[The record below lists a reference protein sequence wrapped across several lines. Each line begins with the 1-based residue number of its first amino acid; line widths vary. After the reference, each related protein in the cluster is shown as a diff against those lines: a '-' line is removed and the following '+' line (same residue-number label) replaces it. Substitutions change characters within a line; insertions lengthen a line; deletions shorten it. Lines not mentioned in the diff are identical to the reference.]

1 MNMLHVSI
9 STNWRLFLLLMG
21 LAVVPSPAQGQTTP
35 NPKLPSLFIV
45 GDSTAN
51 NNAQGARGWGD
62 PFIAY
67 FDATRINVLNRAR
80 AGRSSR
86 TFITEG
92 LWDKVLAERELCD
105 KESGSFVMAWPLRCA
120 ASLRLAERLS
130 GMSSVSDQAR
140 GQRPLVFQND
150 RFRQVGDLPRIGVAE
165 PCPGELSQSHIL

>member
-21 LAVVPSPAQGQTTP
+21 FVVFASSGQGQTTP
-35 NPKLPSLFIV
+35 NPNLPSLFIV

-67 FDATRINVLNRAR
+67 FDVTRINVFNRAR

-92 LWDKVLAERELCD
+92 LWDKV
-105 KESGSFVMAWPLRCA
+105 
-120 ASLRLAERLS
+120 
-130 GMSSVSDQAR
+130 
-140 GQRPLVFQND
+140 
-150 RFRQVGDLPRIGVAE
+150 VAE
-165 PCPGELSQSHIL
+165 LKAGDFV

>member
-1 MNMLHVSI
+1 KTPVVPERA
-9 STNWRLFLLLMG
+9 RLSRQLTHAVLTSWLLRAASLSVAFTLFGYG
-21 LAVVPSPAQGQTTP
+21 LAAQTQIP
-35 NPKLPSLFIV
+35 NSKLPTLFIV

-140 GQRPLVFQND
+140 GQRPLVF
-150 RFRQVGDLPRIGVAE
+150 
-165 PCPGELSQSHIL
+165 